1 MLQTLKLLQNE
12 GVVNIKE
19 LQKSPSR
26 YLQGLTRILRGKKTL
41 GYFLSQDT
49 FDDLI
54 EDMEAMSSPNYLKS
68 IMRARKTKKL
78 TPLSQVE
85 KSYGV

>member
-1 MLQTLKLLQNE
+1 MLQTLKALQNE

-41 GYFLSQDT
+41 GYFLSEDT
-49 FDDLI
+49 FDNLI
-54 EDMEAMSSPNYLKS
+54 EDMEAISSPKYLRS
-68 IMRARKTKKL
+68 IMRARASKKL
-78 TPLSQVE
+78 TSLSQVE
-85 KSYGV
+85 KKYGV

>member
-26 YLQGLTRILRGKKTL
+26 HLHGITRILRGKETL
-41 GYFLSQDT
+41 GYFLT
-49 FDDLI
+49 RKIFDDLI
-54 EDMEAMSSPNYLKS
+54 EDMEAISSHNYIKS
-68 IMRARKTKKL
+68 ITRARQSKKL
-78 TPLSQVE
+78 TSLSDVA
-85 KSYGV
+85 KKYGV

>member
-1 MLQTLKLLQNE
+1 MLKILKLLQNE

-26 YLQGLTRILRGKKTL
+26 HLQNITRILRGKETL
-41 GYFLSQDT
+41 GYFLTEDI

-54 EDMEAMSSPNYLKS
+54 EDMEAMSSVDYLKS
-68 IMRARKTKKL
+68 IIRSRRSKKL
-78 TPLSQVE
+78 ISLSKVA
-85 KSYGV
+85 KKYGI

>member
-26 YLQGLTRILRGKKTL
+26 YLKGLTRILRGKETL
-41 GYFLSQDT
+41 GYFIT
-49 FDDLI
+49 GAVFDDLI

-68 IMRARKTKKL
+68 IMKARQSKKL
-78 TPLSQVE
+78 TSLFDVA
-85 KSYGV
+85 KKYGI